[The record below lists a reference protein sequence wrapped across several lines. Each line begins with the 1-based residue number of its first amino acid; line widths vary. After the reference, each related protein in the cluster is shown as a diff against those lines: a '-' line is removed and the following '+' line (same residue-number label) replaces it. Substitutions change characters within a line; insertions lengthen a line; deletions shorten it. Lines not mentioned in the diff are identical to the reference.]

1 MKAESNKEVITF
13 ENVDLNYNELINLI
27 KSMESNTVTD
37 EQMKQLCIKSKS
49 IILNEYEPLT
59 LKKKTKKKW

>member
-13 ENVDLNYNELINLI
+13 ENVDLNYNELIDLI

-49 IILNEYEPLT
+49 IILNEPIT
-59 LKKKTKKKW
+59 LKNNN